1 MAQLISGKALAA
13 EVKQRVAKGV
23 AALRAQGHPVCLRVF
38 LVGDDPASATYVA
51 GKERDCAECGITSQ
65 VVRLPADTPQQQ
77 LVAQVRAASEDGAVS
92 GVLVQLPLPAHISEA
107 AVIAAIA
114 PHKDVDGFTPVNAG
128 RMLLG
133 QPCFVPCTPAGCL
146 AMLRA
151 ANVPVAGRRAVV
163 LGRSN
168 IVGKPM
174 ALLLLRENAT
184 VTVCHSRTENL
195 AEVCRQA
202 DILVAAVGKAGFV
215 TADMVK
221 PGAAVIDVGINR
233 NAQGKLCGDVDFA
246 AAEARASFIT
256 PVPGGVGLMTR
267 AMLLVNTIQAA
278 RRQTGR

>member
-13 EVKQRVAKGV
+13 EVKQRVAQGV

-174 ALLLLRENAT
+174 ALFCCAKTPPSPCAIRAR
-184 VTVCHSRTENL
+184 RTL
-195 AEVCRQA
+195 PKC
-202 DILVAAVGKAGFV
+202 
-215 TADMVK
+215 
-221 PGAAVIDVGINR
+221 
-233 NAQGKLCGDVDFA
+233 
-246 AAEARASFIT
+246 
-256 PVPGGVGLMTR
+256 
-267 AMLLVNTIQAA
+267 AA
-278 RRQTGR
+278 RRIFWWPRWARRAL